1 LAHHVISLPRKPQ
14 RFDEQYCS
22 VFKLK
27 LGLAS
32 LGLFAIAVYQ
42 SYLAVGRLPHECFFC
57 KERSMAN
64 DAVKKAVTHDPIL
77 VDLALQGGGS
87 HGAFTWGVL
96 DRLLEEPWLGID
108 GISGTS
114 AGAMNAAV
122 LVDGHAKGGA
132 AGARA
137 ALENFWRRVS
147 EAARFSP
154 LRRGPLDVILG
165 RWTLDSSPIYV
176 AMDLMSR
183 LVSPYDL
190 NPMGNER
197 LARAPTKLFIT
208 ATNVRTGRGHVFK
221 NDAVTPDVLLASAC
235 LPTMFQ
241 AVEIDSEPY
250 WDGGY
255 SGNPT
260 ITPLIRECKS
270 QDTILVQI
278 NPVERESSPRSA
290 SEILNRLNEVS
301 FNAVLLKE
309 LRMIALLRQVA
320 DPGNSEGAQWAGM
333 RVHRIASEIMTDLGA
348 SSKLNAEWEFF
359 SLLRDEGRR
368 SAQVFLE
375 SHASDLG
382 RRSTLD
388 LDVLLEQI

>member
-1 LAHHVISLPRKPQ
+1 
-14 RFDEQYCS
+14 
-22 VFKLK
+22 
-27 LGLAS
+27 
-32 LGLFAIAVYQ
+32 
-42 SYLAVGRLPHECFFC
+42 
-57 KERSMAN
+57 MAQT
-64 DAVKKAVTHDPIL
+64 KTVTTRDPIL

-132 AGARA
+132 QGARA
-137 ALENFWRRVS
+137 ALSNFWRGVS
-147 EAARFSP
+147 DAARFSP
-154 LRRGPLDVILG
+154 FRRGPLDVLLG
-165 RWTLDSSPIYV
+165 RWTLDSSPLYV

-183 LVSPYDL
+183 LLSPYDV
-190 NPMGNER
+190 NPMGKNPLRAILAELVNFER
-197 LARAPTKLFIT
+197 LAQAPIKLFIT

-221 NDAVTPDVLLASAC
+221 NDAITPDVLLASAC

-241 AVEIDSEPY
+241 AIEIDGEPY

-270 QDTILVQI
+270 RDTILVQI
-278 NPVERESSPRSA
+278 NPVEREGSPRSA
-290 SEILNRLNEVS
+290 SDILNRLNEVS

-309 LRMIALLRQVA
+309 LRMMALLRQVA
-320 DPGNSEGAQWAGM
+320 NPGDSEGAQWAGM
-333 RVHRIASEIMTDLGA
+333 RIHRVASEMLTELGA

-359 SLLRDEGRR
+359 SLLHDEGRR

-375 SHASDLG
+375 NHATDLG

>member
-1 LAHHVISLPRKPQ
+1 MPIEAAKTPFTR
-14 RFDEQYCS
+14 
-22 VFKLK
+22 
-27 LGLAS
+27 
-32 LGLFAIAVYQ
+32 
-42 SYLAVGRLPHECFFC
+42 
-57 KERSMAN
+57 
-64 DAVKKAVTHDPIL
+64 DPIL

-122 LVDGHAKGGA
+122 LVDGFVKGGA
-132 AGARA
+132 AGARTS
-137 ALENFWRRVS
+137 LESFWRRVS
-147 EAARFSP
+147 DAARFSP
-154 LRRGPLDVILG
+154 FRRGPLDVLLG

-176 AMDLMSR
+176 GMDLLSR

-190 NPMGNER
+190 NPMGNNPLRAILAETIDFER
-197 LARAPTKLFIT
+197 LPRSPIKLFIT
-208 ATNVRTGRGHVFK
+208 ATNVRSGRGHVFK
-221 NDAVTPDVLLASAC
+221 NNAITPDVLLASAC

-241 AVEIDSEPY
+241 AIEIDGEPY

-260 ITPLIRECKS
+260 ITPLIRECTS

-278 NPVERESSPRSA
+278 NPIERKESPRSA

-320 DPGNSEGAQWAGM
+320 NPGDSEGGQWAGM
-333 RVHRIASEIMTDLGA
+333 RIHRVASEMMTELGA

-359 SLLRDEGRR
+359 SLLHDEGRR

-375 SHASDLG
+375 THAMDLG
-382 RRSTLD
+382 SRSTLNID
-388 LDVLLEQI
+388 ALLEQA